1 MYCNLLLLYIVINC
15 HLLLSKVT
23 WPVTPEWWALL
34 CWLCEVLHLTFVP
47 ILFYK
52 VICCKLCNFVNCIW
66 LCYISVSFLPLQ
78 GWYIVT
84 YALGIYQ
91 LNLFIAFLTP
101 KMEPVIT
108 EDSGIVVHKIL
119 VRSVKILMHLN
130 LTYLDMLIDH
140 QGRPFKMSQR
150 LSTYARFFWRWMVDM
165 SLKSGSPD
173 LCNVFTISNMSYK

>member
-1 MYCNLLLLYIVINC
+1 M
-15 HLLLSKVT
+15 
-23 WPVTPEWWALL
+23 
-34 CWLCEVLHLTFVP
+34 
-47 ILFYK
+47 
-52 VICCKLCNFVNCIW
+52 
-66 LCYISVSFLPLQ
+66 SFLPLQ

-140 QGRPFKMSQR
+140 
-150 LSTYARFFWRWMVDM
+150 
-165 SLKSGSPD
+165 
-173 LCNVFTISNMSYK
+173 